1 MLCGENLISAG
12 MISMEW
18 KQVGLTV
25 ICYLTQGVKNFVYL
39 FVSLGSWK
47 YEWIKRLG
55 LKRMKI
61 LKTKTDVVIPVTSI
75 KWEFNEVCTLPHQYP
90 ANVPSQKANKKTVLI
105 RMGGFIFVGQVWGSF
120 HFDHIRETRFIHP
133 HYLILAVFI
142 FVICI
147 SNIYICVCIPI
158 KQI

>member
-75 KWEFNEVCTLPHQYP
+75 KWEFNEVCTSPHQYP
-90 ANVPSQKANKKTVLI
+90 ANVPSQKANKQKNSIDQDGWIHLCWSGV
-105 RMGGFIFVGQVWGSF
+105 RQFSF
-120 HFDHIRETRFIHP
+120 WP
-133 HYLILAVFI
+133 HKRNQIYTSTLFN
-142 FVICI
+142 F
-147 SNIYICVCIPI
+147 SSIYICNMYF
-158 KQI
+158 